1 MSGRTQAWLPAA
13 MIVLAIALLQAGC
26 GDDRQPLRPATA
38 TCFVEGRV
46 ARFTLG
52 DQGTRVRFNRI
63 GEVQGAIEV
72 PVDDTG
78 HFRLELPVG
87 DYCAAASAGGDWCWL
102 LPGGGL
108 GFGSDGA
115 DTLRLV
121 AGAAAFRCDFLFG
134 ALRLATVQAAGLAA
148 PIMSLELSQSS
159 RWDLT
164 GNTVRIVDGD
174 TVAGDLVIDSGPLAP
189 GDYRVRVRWRRDWNS
204 YGENFWLPGVAG
216 WDSATWY
223 HVGADSVCEV
233 AAPFAAA
240 PARLRGHV
248 TGAWQALGATT
259 PRLAAH
265 ALDGSMVAGPC
276 ELAPDGSFAFD
287 LHRPLPV
294 RLEVADNNSRYWLG
308 GLTEADATVYD
319 PAPGQTITGIDAVMS
334 GAAVRVITAVP
345 GLGATSAIIEFR
357 DPGDQSLVLRTS
369 ASYWSANTLGCLRPG
384 TYLVR
389 MTSNS
394 VGSVPVR
401 AQWYDRAAT
410 PAAATPVTVPD
421 GGGVVEITFTLER
434 GGTISGVVVPAADEH
449 PWGDLVVTGAGD
461 DAVVAQRWTSGVDAG
476 FVVQGLEDGVYKV
489 GFLQSTYDWL
499 WPGDPAPAGVVWYPG
514 TTDWAAATP
523 VTITAAGDV
532 AGVVI
537 TMP

>member
-174 TVAGDLVIDSGPLAP
+174 TVAGNLVIDSGPLAP

-334 GAAVRVITAVP
+334 GAAVRDHGGARPRRDVRHHRIP
-345 GLGATSAIIEFR
+345 GSRRPVAGAADLG
-357 DPGDQSLVLRTS
+357 LVL
-369 ASYWSANTLGCLRPG
+369 
-384 TYLVR
+384 VR
-389 MTSNS
+389 EH
-394 VGSVPVR
+394 VGLP
-401 AQWYDRAAT
+401 
-410 PAAATPVTVPD
+410 
-421 GGGVVEITFTLER
+421 
-434 GGTISGVVVPAADEH
+434 
-449 PWGDLVVTGAGD
+449 
-461 DAVVAQRWTSGVDAG
+461 
-476 FVVQGLEDGVYKV
+476 
-489 GFLQSTYDWL
+489 
-499 WPGDPAPAGVVWYPG
+499 
-514 TTDWAAATP
+514 
-523 VTITAAGDV
+523 AAGDIPGADDQQQRRQR
-532 AGVVI
+532 AGARAVVRPRGDARGRHPGHGSRRRRGRGDHVHAR
-537 TMP
+537 TGRHDQRRGRAGRGRTSMGGPRRHRRRR